1 MLEIA
6 LRALLGGIM
15 VLAFALVSEMFSPKR
30 FSGIFSAAPS
40 VALGSLAV
48 TLVAKSASDVA
59 AAGEG
64 MLVGAIA
71 LLLYCLVAVP
81 ALRSAGAVKGAG
93 LALVVW
99 CVVAVPAVVLWGIT

>member
-6 LRALLGGIM
+6 LKALLGGIL
-15 VLAFALVSEMFSPKR
+15 VLVFALVSEMYSPKR

-48 TLVAKSASDVA
+48 TLVAKSASHVA
-59 AAGEG
+59 LAGGG
-64 MLVGAIA
+64 MVVGAIA

-81 ALRSAGAVKGAG
+81 ALRTAGALRGAG

-99 CVVAVPAVVLWGIT
+99 CVAAVPFVVFWGLT